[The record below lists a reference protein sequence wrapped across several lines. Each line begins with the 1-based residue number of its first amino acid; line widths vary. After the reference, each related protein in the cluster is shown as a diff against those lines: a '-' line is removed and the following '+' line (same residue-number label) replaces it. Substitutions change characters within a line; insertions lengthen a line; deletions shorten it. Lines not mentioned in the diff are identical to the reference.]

1 MKLNTWPM
9 EPSLLDKIEKL
20 EYENVETSNCLYEIY
35 NSIETLEN
43 KQMYEELSQ
52 FERALARF
60 GDKVGLIAGM
70 EVSDKIT
77 PEEAYQMIKEE
88 YKELKKLR
96 KQEKDEWND

>member
-1 MKLNTWPM
+1 
-9 EPSLLDKIEKL
+9 
-20 EYENVETSNCLYEIY
+20 
-35 NSIETLEN
+35 
-43 KQMYEELSQ
+43 MYEDLTV

-96 KQEKDEWND
+96 KVEKREWETGDLSDA

>member
-1 MKLNTWPM
+1 
-9 EPSLLDKIEKL
+9 
-20 EYENVETSNCLYEIY
+20 
-35 NSIETLEN
+35 
-43 KQMYEELSQ
+43 MYEDLTA

-88 YKELKKLR
+88 YKELKQLR
-96 KQEKDEWND
+96 KVEKKTWVNDTELDM

>member
-1 MKLNTWPM
+1 MKLTTWPT
-9 EPSLLDKIEKL
+9 EHSLLDRITSL

-35 NSIETLEN
+35 TSIETLEN
-43 KQMYEELSQ
+43 KQMYEELTQ